1 MRSFHSRRSPLAP
14 SQLEIIIAGL
24 RGERV
29 QHAPEHKQYVDDVL
43 RSLAARVDDAQQRIV
58 ERAIEARR

>member
-1 MRSFHSRRSPLAP
+1 
-14 SQLEIIIAGL
+14 
-24 RGERV
+24 V

-43 RSLAARVDDAQQRIV
+43 RSLAARVADAQQRIV